1 MNSYLKAINLIE
13 QLLNEKSEVEVS
25 FNADDADDFI
35 KASVAQGTHTTQT
48 KSKSKKSKK
57 DKLNQTKKET
67 DEEELDDSDL
77 EDDDGSKQ
85 EDDDSDAEDEKDYK
99 VNLVDAVDF
108 EKLIPLLNKFRAAHS
123 FSDGKINDELKTY
136 FKRLSDSEK
145 KALHVFIKALI
156 QITLV
161 DVKGKAAYTPEDLG
175 ISIIKKSSTRSE
187 KDSSKKLKDKL
198 KDEYDDS
205 EDEKIR
211 DKLQSK
217 TNSKDEDFNSPIK
230 IGEVKQNKEDIFKL
244 LKSI

>member
-13 QLLNEKSEVEVS
+13 QLLNEKSEVEIS
-25 FNADDADDFI
+25 FDPNSADNFI
-35 KASVAQGTHTTQT
+35 QASLERGTHA
-48 KSKSKKSKK
+48 KSKSKNRKK
-57 DKLNQTKKET
+57 DKLNQTKQET
-67 DEEELDDSDL
+67 DEEELDDSDI
-77 EDDDGSKQ
+77 DDDDNSK

-123 FSDGKINDELKTY
+123 FSEGKINDELKTY
-136 FKRLSDSEK
+136 FRRLSDSEK

-175 ISIIKKSSTRSE
+175 ISIIKKSSTKSE

-198 KDEYDDS
+198 KDEYDD
-205 EDEKIR
+205 DNVR
-211 DKLQSK
+211 DKLQFDKKSK
-217 TNSKDEDFNSPIK
+217 EQDFNSPIK
-230 IGEVKQNKEDIFKL
+230 IGESKQNKDDILKL
-244 LKSI
+244 LKTI

>member
-13 QLLNEKSEVEVS
+13 QLLNEKSEVQVS
-25 FNADDADDFI
+25 FDPNSADDFI
-35 KASVAQGTHTTQT
+35 QASLEAGTH
-48 KSKSKKSKK
+48 KSKSGNSKK
-57 DKLNQTKKET
+57 DKLNQTKQET
-67 DEEELDDSDL
+67 DEEELDDSDI
-77 EDDDGSKQ
+77 DDDDNSKK
-85 EDDDSDAEDEKDYK
+85 DDDSDVEDEKDYK

-123 FSDGKINDELKTY
+123 FSEGKINDELKTY

-175 ISIIKKSSTRSE
+175 ISIIKKSSTKSE

-198 KDEYDDS
+198 KDEYDD
-205 EDEKIR
+205 DNVR
-211 DKLQSK
+211 DKLQFDKKSK
-217 TNSKDEDFNSPIK
+217 EQDFNSPIK
-230 IGEVKQNKEDIFKL
+230 IGESKQNKDDILKL
-244 LKSI
+244 LKTI